1 MASSPVRD
9 RVLIVDDVA
18 VNLKLLRAI
27 LLRAGHEVIEA
38 TSGQEALERVRE
50 AAPDLI
56 LLDVM
61 MPGMDGYEVCRL
73 LKADPAT
80 AAVPVVFVSALGEV
94 TERIKGLEIGAED
107 YLSKPF
113 DNGEVVA
120 RVKAQLRLR
129 HLTRALE
136 EQSRELQAKQRHIE
150 EDLRAAAEI
159 QRALLPRP
167 GVRVPGL
174 SAAWLFEPCST
185 IGGDIFDLFALDDDH
200 AAAYVIDV
208 SGHGVPP
215 ALLTVSVSQALSLEA
230 GATLLHHADGSRSAA
245 SPSAVL
251 GLLDRDYPIERF
263 GMFFT
268 IAYLVL
274 RRSDGLLR
282 YSCAGHPPPL
292 LVRPD
297 GEVRPL
303 PEGGPIIG
311 LGVGLGYEEGSVRLS
326 PGDRVVLYTD
336 GVVEFMDPAREVFGD
351 ARLEALLRE
360 RRAEPLDRLCD
371 AIRSELARHARGAEA
386 IDDVSILA
394 LEYQGPAAGAQAR
407 EMTVTSEIGNVAKL
421 GLLANEVAESCGLD
435 EMGRFHVELCVVE
448 AATNCV
454 LHAYGGAPG
463 RPITLVATMED
474 GLLRLAIRDEGIPIP
489 EERRGAP
496 PDLDETEEALLREGG
511 RGLFLIHRLMDRV
524 SYAPGPPVNEL
535 LLEKSVPAGKGR

>member
-1 MASSPVRD
+1 MPSSRRPD
-9 RVLIVDDVA
+9 KVLIVDDVP

-27 LLRAGHEVIEA
+27 LQKAGHEVVEA
-38 TSGQEALERVRE
+38 PGGHDALARVRDS
-50 AAPDLI
+50 APDLI

-61 MPGMDGYEVCRL
+61 MPGMDGYEVCRI

-80 AAVPVVFVSALGEV
+80 AAIPIVFVSALGEV
-94 TERIKGLEIGAED
+94 TDRIKGLEIGAED

-136 EQSRELQAKQRHIE
+136 EQSRELQVKQSRIE
-150 EDLRAAAEI
+150 EDLRASAEI

-167 GVRVPGL
+167 GVRVPGV
-174 SAAWLFEPCST
+174 SAAWLFEPCAT

-200 AAAYVIDV
+200 AASYVIDV

-230 GATLLHHADGSRSAA
+230 GVTLLRHGDGSRSVAGPA
-245 SPSAVL
+245 AVL
-251 GLLDRDYPIERF
+251 SLLDRDYPIERF

-282 YSCAGHPPPL
+282 YSSAGHPPPL

-303 PEGGPIIG
+303 TEGGPIIG
-311 LGVGLGYEEGSVRLS
+311 IGAGLDYEEGSVRLS

-336 GVVEFMDPAREVFGD
+336 GVIEFMDPAREVFGEP
-351 ARLEALLRE
+351 RFEALLRE
-360 RRAEPLDRLCD
+360 RRGEPLDEFCA
-371 AIRSELARHARGAEA
+371 AIRTRLAEHARGAEA

-394 LEYQGPAAGAQAR
+394 LEYQGAR
-407 EMTVTSEIGNVAKL
+407 
-421 GLLANEVAESCGLD
+421 
-435 EMGRFHVELCVVE
+435 
-448 AATNCV
+448 
-454 LHAYGGAPG
+454 
-463 RPITLVATMED
+463 
-474 GLLRLAIRDEGIPIP
+474 
-489 EERRGAP
+489 
-496 PDLDETEEALLREGG
+496 
-511 RGLFLIHRLMDRV
+511 
-524 SYAPGPPVNEL
+524 
-535 LLEKSVPAGKGR
+535 